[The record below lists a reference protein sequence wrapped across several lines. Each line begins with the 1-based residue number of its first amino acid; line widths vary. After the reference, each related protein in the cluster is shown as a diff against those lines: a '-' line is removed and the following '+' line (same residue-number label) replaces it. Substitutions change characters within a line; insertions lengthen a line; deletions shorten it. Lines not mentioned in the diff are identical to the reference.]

1 MAEYQLTDTAIVV
14 RTADQAYIP
23 NDEGNRDWIE
33 YQAWL
38 EGGGVPDPY
47 VPPEPAART
56 PPTAESQVLFDHEN
70 RIRKIEGL
78 QPLKLGDFIAKKL
91 EKKNG

>member
-47 VPPEPAART
+47 VPPEPA
-56 PPTAESQVLFDHEN
+56 PPTPTTEDQVLFDHEN
-70 RIRKIEGL
+70 RIRAIEG
-78 QPLKLGDFIAKKL
+78 QPPLTMGEFAAKNL
-91 EKKNG
+91 EKANG